1 MWLVLHKW
9 RSRSHF
15 TCCAMEW
22 LLRRYRYRY
31 YYIAHAPAICVLAPN
46 TVEYDHAVCGICVG
60 VFFFAR
66 ATVSSAILLCSLGQH
81 ISIELLQCFA
91 FEWTLTNTNTVIKK
105 KKKGQTHRL
114 PWNIDQET
122 IVTLV
127 SWFVRGKQ
135 VTLHVLLTVT
145 PCQSF
150 GAFLYASCIPPASR
164 R

>member
-22 LLRRYRYRY
+22 LLRRCRYRY

-60 VFFFAR
+60 VFFCPGDGFECHPLVLIGA
-66 ATVSSAILLCSLGQH
+66 AH
-81 ISIELLQCFA
+81 INWAVAVFCIRVDPNEY
-91 FEWTLTNTNTVIKK
+91 EYGNKE

-114 PWNIDQET
+114 PWKIDQET